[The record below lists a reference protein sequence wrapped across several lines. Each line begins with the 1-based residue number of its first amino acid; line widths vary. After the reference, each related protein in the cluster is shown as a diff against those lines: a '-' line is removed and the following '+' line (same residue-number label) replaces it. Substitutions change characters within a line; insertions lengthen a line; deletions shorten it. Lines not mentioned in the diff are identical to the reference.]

1 MHNLPSPPQ
10 CGPCRLAFRSYSWIV
25 VLCMFALV
33 SLHGVSGSSE
43 EQRGVKRAAEVAV
56 EEVQRTEDEEA
67 ATDDMTVIDD
77 AVTNPDSMAQAL
89 TQRLQE
95 LYTETFRS
103 VAESKAESE
112 SFRQGLH
119 QYMDNLKSGLSASDP
134 TQFRLL
140 GGMSLSWLE
149 GEKSRKDARTTLDKL
164 GLVLDQLE
172 SLTQEVG
179 AAVASGVKQAIDQ
192 GRLVVSSLVA
202 SLEREEKQGVEDE
215 QIQKK
220 MQAGALSAAESSA
233 AAVQEEV

>member
-1 MHNLPSPPQ
+1 MQNLPSPPQ
-10 CGPCRLAFRSYSWIV
+10 CGPSRLAFKFYAWIV
-25 VLCMFALV
+25 VLCTFALV
-33 SLHGVSGSSE
+33 SLGGVSGALK
-43 EQRGVKRAAEVAV
+43 EQGGVKMAAEVAV

-67 ATDDMTVIDD
+67 ATDDKTITDD

-95 LYTETFRS
+95 LYTDTFRF

-112 SFRQGLH
+112 SFKEGLH
-119 QYMDNLKSGLSASDP
+119 QYMDNLKSGLSAADP
-134 TQFRLL
+134 AQFRLL

-164 GLVLDQLE
+164 GLVLGQLE
-172 SLTQEVG
+172 GLTQEVG
-179 AAVASGVKQAIDQ
+179 AVVASGVKQVIDQ
-192 GRLVVSSLVA
+192 GRLVVASLVS

-220 MQAGALSAAESSA
+220 IQASALSAAESSA
-233 AAVQEEV
+233 PAVQEEV